1 MINIKKLK
9 VSVEEKEIL
18 KGINLEIPE
27 GEVHAIMGRNGSGK
41 STLANTLAGNEKFEV
56 TDEKF
61 EVTDGSIHMDGVDIT
76 EMSPENRSLN
86 GIFVCFQYPVAIPG
100 VSMAYFLRA
109 AINAHLENQGKEEM
123 DALEFL
129 NQSKEILKKLTL
141 DDSFLKR
148 SINDG
153 FSGGEKKKSEIF
165 QLLSL
170 NPKFAIL
177 DETDSGLD
185 IDALKIVADGVKEF
199 NGNKNSTLIITHYER
214 LLEYINPDVVH
225 VMIDGKIVQSGDME
239 LARQVE
245 EKGYSWLVK

>member
-1 MINIKKLK
+1 MIDIKNLK

-56 TDEKF
+56 TD
-61 EVTDGSIHMDGVDIT
+61 GSIHMNGLDIT
-76 EMSPENRSLN
+76 EMSAENRSLN

-199 NGNKNSTLIITHYER
+199 NGKKNSTLIITHYER

-225 VMIDGKIVQSGDME
+225 VMIDGEIVKSGDME

>member
-1 MINIKKLK
+1 MIKIKKLK
-9 VSVEEKEIL
+9 VSVEEKDIL
-18 KGINLEIPE
+18 KGINLEIPK

-41 STLANTLAGNEKFEV
+41 STLANALAGNEKFEV
-56 TDEKF
+56 KS
-61 EVTDGSIHMDGVDIT
+61 GSIYMNDVDIT
-76 EMSPENRSLN
+76 EMSAENRALS

-109 AINAHLENQGKEEM
+109 AINAHFEHQGKEEM
-123 DALEFL
+123 DAVEFL
-129 NQSKEILKKLTL
+129 NKSKKILSELNL

-153 FSGGEKKKSEIF
+153 FSGGEKKKSEIL

-185 IDALKIVADGVKEF
+185 IDALKTVADGVNKF
-199 NGNKNSTLIITHYER
+199 NSKDNSTLIITHYER
-214 LLEYINPDVVH
+214 LLEYIKPDVVH
-225 VMIDGKIVQSGDME
+225 VMVDGKIKKSGDMS
-239 LARQVE
+239 LAQEVE
-245 EKGYSWLVK
+245 KKGYSWLLK

>member
-1 MINIKKLK
+1 MIKIKKLK
-9 VSVEEKEIL
+9 VSVEEKDIL
-18 KGINLEIPE
+18 KGINLEIPK

-41 STLANTLAGNEKFEV
+41 STLANALAGNEKFEV
-56 TDEKF
+56 KS
-61 EVTDGSIHMDGVDIT
+61 GSIYMNDVDIT
-76 EMSPENRSLN
+76 EMSAENRALS

-109 AINAHLENQGKEEM
+109 AINAHFEHQGKEEM
-123 DALEFL
+123 DAVEFL
-129 NQSKEILKKLTL
+129 NKSKKILSELNL

-153 FSGGEKKKSEIF
+153 FSGGEKKKSEIL

-185 IDALKIVADGVKEF
+185 IDALKTVADGVNKF
-199 NGNKNSTLIITHYER
+199 NSKNNSTLIITHYER
-214 LLEYINPDVVH
+214 LLEYIKPDVVH
-225 VMIDGKIVQSGDME
+225 VMIDGKIKKSGDMS
-239 LARQVE
+239 LAQEVE
-245 EKGYSWLVK
+245 KKGYSWLLK

>member
-1 MINIKKLK
+1 MIKIKKLK
-9 VSVEEKEIL
+9 VSVEEKDIL
-18 KGINLEIPE
+18 KGINLEIPK

-41 STLANTLAGNEKFEV
+41 STLANALAGNEKYEV
-56 TDEKF
+56 KS
-61 EVTDGSIHMDGVDIT
+61 GSIYMNDVDIT
-76 EMSPENRSLN
+76 EMSAENRALS

-109 AINAHLENQGKEEM
+109 AINAHFEHQGKEEM
-123 DALEFL
+123 DAVEFL
-129 NQSKEILKKLTL
+129 NKSKKILSELNL

-153 FSGGEKKKSEIF
+153 FSGGEKKKSEIL

-185 IDALKIVADGVKEF
+185 IDALKTVADGVNKF
-199 NGNKNSTLIITHYER
+199 NSKDNSTLIITHYER
-214 LLEYINPDVVH
+214 LLEYIKPDVVH
-225 VMIDGKIVQSGDME
+225 VMIDGKIKKSGDMG
-239 LARQVE
+239 LAQEVE
-245 EKGYSWLVK
+245 KKGYSWLLK

>member
-41 STLANTLAGNEKFEV
+41 STLANTLAGN
-56 TDEKF
+56 EKF

-199 NGNKNSTLIITHYER
+199 NGKKNSTLIITHYER

>member
-1 MINIKKLK
+1 MINIKDLK
-9 VSVEEKEIL
+9 VSVEEKKIL
-18 KGINLEIPE
+18 KGINLDIPT

-56 TDEKF
+56 TDG
-61 EVTDGSIHMDGVDIT
+61 TIHMNGVDIT

-100 VSMAYFLRA
+100 VSMAYFLRS

-129 NQSKEILKKLTL
+129 NQAKAILKKLNL

-199 NGNKNSTLIITHYER
+199 NGDKNSTLIITHYER

-225 VMIDGKIVQSGDME
+225 IMIDGKIVKSGDMK

-245 EKGYSWLVK
+245 EKGYSWLAK

>member
-1 MINIKKLK
+1 MIKIKNLQ
-9 VSVEEKEIL
+9 VSIDEKDIL
-18 KGINLEIPE
+18 KGIDLEIPK

-56 TDEKF
+56 KN
-61 EVTDGSIHMDGVDIT
+61 GSIHMNDVDIT
-76 EMSPENRSLN
+76 EMSVENRALN

-109 AINAHLENQGKEEM
+109 SINAHFEHQGKEEM
-123 DALEFL
+123 DAVEFL
-129 NQSKEILKKLTL
+129 NKSKKILSELNL

-153 FSGGEKKKSEIF
+153 FSGGEKKKSEIL
-165 QLLSL
+165 QLLAL

-185 IDALKIVADGVKEF
+185 IDALKTVANGVNKF
-199 NGNKNSTLIITHYER
+199 NSKNNSTLIITHYER

-225 VMIDGKIVQSGDME
+225 IMIDGEIVKSGDMK

>member
-1 MINIKKLK
+1 MIKIKNLQ
-9 VSVEEKEIL
+9 VSIDEKDIL
-18 KGINLEIPE
+18 KGIDLEIPK

-56 TDEKF
+56 KN
-61 EVTDGSIHMDGVDIT
+61 GSIHMNDVDIT
-76 EMSPENRSLN
+76 EMSVENRALN

-109 AINAHLENQGKEEM
+109 AINAHFEHQGKEEM
-123 DALEFL
+123 DAVEFL
-129 NQSKEILKKLTL
+129 NKSKKILSELNL

-153 FSGGEKKKSEIF
+153 FSGGEKKKSEIL
-165 QLLSL
+165 QLLAL

-185 IDALKIVADGVKEF
+185 IDALKTVANGVNKF
-199 NGNKNSTLIITHYER
+199 NSKNNSTLIITHYER

-225 VMIDGKIVQSGDME
+225 VMVDGQIKKSGDIS
-239 LARQVE
+239 LAKEVE
-245 EKGYSWLVK
+245 KKGYSWLLK

>member
-1 MINIKKLK
+1 MIKIKKLK
-9 VSVEEKEIL
+9 VSVEEKDIL
-18 KGINLEIPE
+18 KEINLEIPK

-41 STLANTLAGNEKFEV
+41 STLANALAGNEKFEV
-56 TDEKF
+56 KS
-61 EVTDGSIHMDGVDIT
+61 GSIYMNDVDIT
-76 EMSPENRSLN
+76 EMSAENRALS

-109 AINAHLENQGKEEM
+109 AINAHFEHQGKEEM
-123 DALEFL
+123 DAVEFL
-129 NQSKEILKKLTL
+129 NKSKKILSELNL

-153 FSGGEKKKSEIF
+153 FSGGEKKKSEIL

-185 IDALKIVADGVKEF
+185 IDALKTVADGVNKFNSKEMLKIEEL
-199 NGNKNSTLIITHYER
+199 NKLPN
-214 LLEYINPDVVH
+214 YISSN
-225 VMIDGKIVQSGDME
+225 I
-239 LARQVE
+239 
-245 EKGYSWLVK
+245 EKYKAWIEIK

>member
-1 MINIKKLK
+1 MIKIKNLQ
-9 VSVEEKEIL
+9 VSIDEKDIL
-18 KGINLEIPE
+18 KGIDLEIPK

-41 STLANTLAGNEKFEV
+41 STLANTIAGNEKFEV
-56 TDEKF
+56 KN
-61 EVTDGSIHMDGVDIT
+61 GSIHMNDVDIT
-76 EMSPENRSLN
+76 EMSVENRALN

-109 AINAHLENQGKEEM
+109 AINAHFEHQGKEEM
-123 DALEFL
+123 DAVEFL
-129 NQSKEILKKLTL
+129 NKSKKILSELNL

-153 FSGGEKKKSEIF
+153 FSGGEKKKSEIL
-165 QLLSL
+165 QLLAL

-185 IDALKIVADGVKEF
+185 IDALKTVANGVNKF
-199 NGNKNSTLIITHYER
+199 NSKNNSTLIITHYER

-225 VMIDGKIVQSGDME
+225 VMVDGKIKKSGDMS
-239 LARQVE
+239 LAKEVE
-245 EKGYSWLVK
+245 KKGYSWLLK

>member
-1 MINIKKLK
+1 
-9 VSVEEKEIL
+9 
-18 KGINLEIPE
+18 
-27 GEVHAIMGRNGSGK
+27 MGRNGSGK
-41 STLANTLAGNEKFEV
+41 STLANTLAGKEKI
-56 TDEKF
+56 
-61 EVTDGSIHMDGVDIT
+61 EVTDGTIHMNGVDIT

-100 VSMAYFLRA
+100 VSMAYFLRS
-109 AINAHLENQGKEEM
+109 AINAHLKNQGKEEM

-199 NGNKNSTLIITHYER
+199 NGDKNSTLIITHYER

-225 VMIDGKIVQSGDME
+225 IMIDGKIVKSGDMK

-245 EKGYSWLVK
+245 EKGYSWLAK

>member
-1 MINIKKLK
+1 MINIKNLK

-18 KGINLEIPE
+18 KGINLEIPK

-56 TDEKF
+56 TD
-61 EVTDGSIHMDGVDIT
+61 GSIHMNGVDIT

-100 VSMAYFLRA
+100 VSMAYYLRA

>member
-1 MINIKKLK
+1 MIKIKNLQ
-9 VSVEEKEIL
+9 VSIDKKDIL
-18 KGINLEIPE
+18 KGIDLEIPK

-56 TDEKF
+56 KN
-61 EVTDGSIHMDGVDIT
+61 GSIHMNDVDIT
-76 EMSPENRSLN
+76 EMSVENRALN

-109 AINAHLENQGKEEM
+109 SINAHFEHQGKEEM
-123 DALEFL
+123 DAVEFL
-129 NQSKEILKKLTL
+129 NKSKKILSELNL

-153 FSGGEKKKSEIF
+153 FSGGEKKKSEIL
-165 QLLSL
+165 QLLAL

-185 IDALKIVADGVKEF
+185 IDALKTVANGVNKF
-199 NGNKNSTLIITHYER
+199 NSKNNSTLIITHYER

-225 VMIDGKIVQSGDME
+225 VMVDGKIKKSGDMS
-239 LARQVE
+239 LAKEVE
-245 EKGYSWLVK
+245 KKGYSWLLK

>member
-1 MINIKKLK
+1 MIKIKKLK
-9 VSVEEKEIL
+9 VSVEEKDIL
-18 KGINLEIPE
+18 KGINLEIPK

-41 STLANTLAGNEKFEV
+41 STLANALAGNEKFEV
-56 TDEKF
+56 KS
-61 EVTDGSIHMDGVDIT
+61 GSIYMNDVDIT
-76 EMSPENRSLN
+76 EMSAENRALS

-109 AINAHLENQGKEEM
+109 AINAHFEHQGKEEM
-123 DALEFL
+123 DAVEFL
-129 NQSKEILKKLTL
+129 NRSKRILNELNL

-153 FSGGEKKKSEIF
+153 FSGGEKKKSEIL

-185 IDALKIVADGVKEF
+185 IDALKTVANGVNKF
-199 NGNKNSTLIITHYER
+199 NDKDNSTLIITHYER
-214 LLEYINPDVVH
+214 LLEYIKPDVVH
-225 VMIDGKIVQSGDME
+225 VMIDGQIKKSGDMS
-239 LARQVE
+239 LAREVE
-245 EKGYSWLVK
+245 KKGYSWLLK

>member
-1 MINIKKLK
+1 MINIKNLK

-18 KGINLEIPE
+18 KGINLQIPE
-27 GEVHAIMGRNGSGK
+27 GEIHAIMGRNGSGK

-56 TDEKF
+56 TN
-61 EVTDGSIHMDGVDIT
+61 GSIHMNAADIT

-100 VSMAYFLRA
+100 VSMAYFLRS
-109 AINAHLENQGKEEM
+109 AINAHLKNQGKEEM

-199 NGNKNSTLIITHYER
+199 NGKKNSTLIITHYER

-225 VMIDGKIVQSGDME
+225 VMIDGKIVKSGDME

-245 EKGYSWLVK
+245 EKGYSWLAK

>member
-1 MINIKKLK
+1 MIDIKNLK

-56 TDEKF
+56 TD
-61 EVTDGSIHMDGVDIT
+61 GSIHMNGLDIT
-76 EMSPENRSLN
+76 EMSAENRSLN

-129 NQSKEILKKLTL
+129 NQSKEILKKLNL

-199 NGNKNSTLIITHYER
+199 NGKKNSTLIITHYER

-225 VMIDGKIVQSGDME
+225 IMIDGKIVQSGDME

>member
-1 MINIKKLK
+1 MIKIKKLK
-9 VSVEEKEIL
+9 VSVEEKDIL
-18 KGINLEIPE
+18 KGINLEIPK

-41 STLANTLAGNEKFEV
+41 STLANALAGNEKFEV
-56 TDEKF
+56 KS
-61 EVTDGSIHMDGVDIT
+61 GSIYMNDVDIT
-76 EMSPENRSLN
+76 EMSAENRALS

-109 AINAHLENQGKEEM
+109 AINAHFEHQGKEEM
-123 DALEFL
+123 DAVEFL
-129 NQSKEILKKLTL
+129 NKSKKILSELNL

-153 FSGGEKKKSEIF
+153 FSGGEKKKSEIL

-185 IDALKIVADGVKEF
+185 IDALKTVADGVNKF
-199 NGNKNSTLIITHYER
+199 NSKDNSTLIITHYER
-214 LLEYINPDVVH
+214 LLEYIKPDVVH
-225 VMIDGKIVQSGDME
+225 VMIDGKIKKSGDMG
-239 LARQVE
+239 LAREVE
-245 EKGYSWLVK
+245 KKGYSWLLK

>member
-1 MINIKKLK
+1 MIDIKNLK

-56 TDEKF
+56 TD
-61 EVTDGSIHMDGVDIT
+61 GSIHMNGLDIT
-76 EMSPENRSLN
+76 EMSAENRSLN

-129 NQSKEILKKLTL
+129 NQSKEILKKLNL

-199 NGNKNSTLIITHYER
+199 NGKKNSTLIITHYER

-225 VMIDGKIVQSGDME
+225 IMIDGKIVKSGDMK

-245 EKGYSWLVK
+245 EKGYSWLIK

>member
-1 MINIKKLK
+1 MVKIKNLQ
-9 VSVEEKEIL
+9 VSIDEKDIL
-18 KGINLEIPE
+18 KGIDLEIPK

-56 TDEKF
+56 KN
-61 EVTDGSIHMDGVDIT
+61 GSIHMNDVDIT
-76 EMSPENRSLN
+76 EMSVENRALN

-109 AINAHLENQGKEEM
+109 AINAHFEHQGKEEM
-123 DALEFL
+123 DAVEFL
-129 NQSKEILKKLTL
+129 NKSKKILSELNL

-153 FSGGEKKKSEIF
+153 FSGGEKKKSEIL
-165 QLLSL
+165 QLLCL

-185 IDALKIVADGVKEF
+185 IDALKTVANGVNKF
-199 NGNKNSTLIITHYER
+199 NSKDNSTLIITHYER
-214 LLEYINPDVVH
+214 LLQYINPDVVH
-225 VMIDGKIVQSGDME
+225 VMVDGKIKKSGDMS
-239 LARQVE
+239 LAKEVE
-245 EKGYSWLVK
+245 KKGYSWLLK

>member
-1 MINIKKLK
+1 MIKIKNLQ
-9 VSVEEKEIL
+9 VSIDEKDIL
-18 KGINLEIPE
+18 KGIDLEIPK

-56 TDEKF
+56 KN
-61 EVTDGSIHMDGVDIT
+61 GSIHMNDVDIT
-76 EMSPENRSLN
+76 EMSVENRALN

-109 AINAHLENQGKEEM
+109 AINAHFEHQGKEEM
-123 DALEFL
+123 DAVEFL
-129 NQSKEILKKLTL
+129 NKSKKILSELNL

-153 FSGGEKKKSEIF
+153 FSGGEKKKSEIL
-165 QLLSL
+165 QLLCL

-185 IDALKIVADGVKEF
+185 IDALKTVANGVNKF
-199 NGNKNSTLIITHYER
+199 NSKDNSTLIITHYER
-214 LLEYINPDVVH
+214 LLQYINPDVVH
-225 VMIDGKIVQSGDME
+225 VMVDGKIKKSGDMS
-239 LARQVE
+239 LAKEVE
-245 EKGYSWLVK
+245 KKGYSWLLK

>member
-1 MINIKKLK
+1 MIDIKNLK

-56 TDEKF
+56 TD
-61 EVTDGSIHMDGVDIT
+61 GSIYMNGLDIT
-76 EMSPENRSLN
+76 EMSAENRSLN

-199 NGNKNSTLIITHYER
+199 NGKKNSTLIITHYER

-225 VMIDGKIVQSGDME
+225 VMIDGKIVKSGDME

-245 EKGYSWLVK
+245 EKGYSWLAK

>member
-1 MINIKKLK
+1 MNGYLKQLINIKNLK

-41 STLANTLAGNEKFEV
+41 STLANTLAGN
-56 TDEKF
+56 EKF

>member
-1 MINIKKLK
+1 MIKIKKLK
-9 VSVEEKEIL
+9 VSVEEKDIL
-18 KGINLEIPE
+18 KEINLEIPK

-41 STLANTLAGNEKFEV
+41 STLANALAGNEKFEV
-56 TDEKF
+56 KS
-61 EVTDGSIHMDGVDIT
+61 GSIYMNDVDIT
-76 EMSPENRSLN
+76 EMSAENRALS

-109 AINAHLENQGKEEM
+109 AINAHFEHQGNEEM
-123 DALEFL
+123 DAVEFL
-129 NQSKEILKKLTL
+129 NKSKKILSELNL

-153 FSGGEKKKSEIF
+153 FSGGEKKKSEIL

-185 IDALKIVADGVKEF
+185 IDALKTVADGVNKF
-199 NGNKNSTLIITHYER
+199 NSKDNSTLIITHYER
-214 LLEYINPDVVH
+214 LLEYIKPDVVH
-225 VMIDGKIVQSGDME
+225 VMIDGKIKKSGDMG
-239 LARQVE
+239 LAREVE
-245 EKGYSWLVK
+245 KKGYSWLLK

>member
-9 VSVEEKEIL
+9 VSVEKKEIL

-41 STLANTLAGNEKFEV
+41 STLANTLAGN
-56 TDEKF
+56 EKF

-100 VSMAYFLRA
+100 VSMAYFLRS
-109 AINAHLENQGKEEM
+109 AINAHLKNQGKEEM

-199 NGNKNSTLIITHYER
+199 NGKKNSTLIITHYER

-225 VMIDGKIVQSGDME
+225 VMIDGKIVKSGDME

-245 EKGYSWLVK
+245 EKGYSWLAK

>member
-1 MINIKKLK
+1 MINIKDLK
-9 VSVEEKEIL
+9 VSVEEKKIL
-18 KGINLEIPE
+18 KWINLDIPE

-56 TDEKF
+56 TDG
-61 EVTDGSIHMDGVDIT
+61 TIHMNGVDIT

-129 NQSKEILKKLTL
+129 NQAKAILKKLNL

-199 NGNKNSTLIITHYER
+199 NGDKNSTLIITHYER

-225 VMIDGKIVQSGDME
+225 IMIDGKIVKSGDMK

-245 EKGYSWLVK
+245 EKGYSWLAK

>member
-1 MINIKKLK
+1 MIKIKNLQ
-9 VSVEEKEIL
+9 VSIDEKDIL
-18 KGINLEIPE
+18 KGINLEIPQ

-56 TDEKF
+56 KN
-61 EVTDGSIHMDGVDIT
+61 GSIHMDDVDIT
-76 EMSPENRSLN
+76 EMSVENRALN

-109 AINAHLENQGKEEM
+109 AINAHFEHQGKDEM
-123 DALEFL
+123 DAVEFL
-129 NQSKEILKKLTL
+129 NKSKKILSELNL

-153 FSGGEKKKSEIF
+153 FSGGEKKKSEIL
-165 QLLSL
+165 QLLAL

-185 IDALKIVADGVKEF
+185 IDALKTVANGVNKF
-199 NGNKNSTLIITHYER
+199 NSKNNSTLIITHYER

-225 VMIDGKIVQSGDME
+225 VMVDGKIKKSGDMS
-239 LARQVE
+239 LAKEVE
-245 EKGYSWLVK
+245 KKGYSWLLK

>member
-1 MINIKKLK
+1 
-9 VSVEEKEIL
+9 
-18 KGINLEIPE
+18 
-27 GEVHAIMGRNGSGK
+27 
-41 STLANTLAGNEKFEV
+41 
-56 TDEKF
+56 
-61 EVTDGSIHMDGVDIT
+61 
-76 EMSPENRSLN
+76 
-86 GIFVCFQYPVAIPG
+86 
-100 VSMAYFLRA
+100 MAYFLRA

-129 NQSKEILKKLTL
+129 NQAKAILKKLNL

-199 NGNKNSTLIITHYER
+199 NGKKNSTLIITHYER

-225 VMIDGKIVQSGDME
+225 IMIDGKIVQSGDME

-245 EKGYSWLVK
+245 EKGYSWLAK

>member
-1 MINIKKLK
+1 MIDIKNLK

-18 KGINLEIPE
+18 KGINLQIPE
-27 GEVHAIMGRNGSGK
+27 GEIHAIMGRNGSGK

-56 TDEKF
+56 TN
-61 EVTDGSIHMDGVDIT
+61 GSIHMNAADIT

-100 VSMAYFLRA
+100 VSMAYFLRS
-109 AINAHLENQGKEEM
+109 AINAHLKNQGKEEM

-199 NGNKNSTLIITHYER
+199 NGKKNSTLIITHYER

-225 VMIDGKIVQSGDME
+225 VMIDGKIVKSGDME

-245 EKGYSWLVK
+245 EKGYSWLAK

>member
-1 MINIKKLK
+1 MIKIKNLQ
-9 VSVEEKEIL
+9 VSIDKKDIL
-18 KGINLEIPE
+18 KGIDLEIPK

-56 TDEKF
+56 KN
-61 EVTDGSIHMDGVDIT
+61 GSIHMNDVDIT
-76 EMSPENRSLN
+76 EMSVENRALN

-109 AINAHLENQGKEEM
+109 AINAHFEHQGKEEM
-123 DALEFL
+123 DAVEFL
-129 NQSKEILKKLTL
+129 NKSKKILSELNL
-141 DDSFLKR
+141 DNSFLKR

-153 FSGGEKKKSEIF
+153 FSGGEKKKSEIL
-165 QLLSL
+165 QLLAL

-185 IDALKIVADGVKEF
+185 IDALKTVANGVNKF
-199 NGNKNSTLIITHYER
+199 NSKNNSTLIITHYER

-225 VMIDGKIVQSGDME
+225 VMVDGKIKKSGDMS
-239 LARQVE
+239 LAKEVE
-245 EKGYSWLVK
+245 KKGYSWLLK

>member
-41 STLANTLAGNEKFEV
+41 STLANTLAGN
-56 TDEKF
+56 EKF

-129 NQSKEILKKLTL
+129 NQSKEILKKLNL

-199 NGNKNSTLIITHYER
+199 NGKKNSTLIITHYER

-225 VMIDGKIVQSGDME
+225 VMIDGKIVKSGDME

-245 EKGYSWLVK
+245 EKGYSWLAK